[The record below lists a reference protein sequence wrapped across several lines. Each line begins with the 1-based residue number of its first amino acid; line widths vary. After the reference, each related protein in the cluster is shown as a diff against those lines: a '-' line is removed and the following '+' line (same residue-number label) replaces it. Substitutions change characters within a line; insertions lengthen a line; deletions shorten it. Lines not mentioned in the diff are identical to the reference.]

1 MVMADWDRDA
11 FENAL
16 IEDMRAHGGVVTQGP
31 LAGHPILV
39 LTMTGAKSGKD
50 RRALLTYSKDGDDY
64 VVAGTAGG
72 SPTTPA
78 WVHNVEANPDV
89 RIEVDNGQ
97 HAATARI
104 VPEDERQPLWERHIE
119 ALPHFAG
126 YPEQA
131 KRFIPLVRIHAED

>member
-1 MVMADWDRDA
+1 MAEWDRDA

-16 IEDMRAHGGVVTQGP
+16 IDDMRAHDGAVTQGP

-39 LTMTGAKSGKD
+39 LSMTGAKSGKD

-89 RIEVDNGQ
+89 RIEVANGQ
-97 HAATARI
+97 RPATATL
-104 VPEDERQPLWERHIE
+104 VPEAERPALWERHIE

-131 KRFIPLVRIHAED
+131 KRVIPLVRIRAEG

>member
-1 MVMADWDRDA
+1 MAEWDRDA
-11 FENAL
+11 FESAL
-16 IEDMRAHGGVVTQGP
+16 IEDMRANGGAVTQGP

-50 RRALLTYSKDGDDY
+50 RRALLTYSRDGDDY

-89 RIEVDNGQ
+89 RIEVDNGPR
-97 HAATARI
+97 AAKAEL
-104 VPEDERQPLWERHIE
+104 VPEDEREALWERHVA

-126 YPEQA
+126 YPDQA
-131 KRFIPLVRIHAED
+131 NRVIPLVRIRAEA

>member
-1 MVMADWDRDA
+1 MADWDRDA

-16 IEDMRAHGGVVTQGP
+16 IDDMRAHGGAVTQGP

-39 LTMTGAKSGKD
+39 LTVTGARSGKD

-72 SPTTPA
+72 SPATPA

-89 RIEVDNGQ
+89 RIEVDNGRRT
-97 HAATARI
+97 ATATL
-104 VPEDERQPLWERHIE
+104 VPEAEREALWERHVA
-119 ALPHFAG
+119 ALPHFAS
-126 YPEQA
+126 YPDQV
-131 KRFIPLVRIHAED
+131 KRVIPLVRIRAEG